1 MKKAELKKVVKFLIS
16 DTTRVCELK
25 AVREFIKHVKTD
37 VARILDDTCAML
49 EEEGSNRHFY
59 IWEYVDANIT
69 FFDKFSGV
77 VTVKAYGYDDVDK
90 MHQYIIYS
98 TVNEDLSIANS
109 ALVSVD
115 GVWHTVSVNIRFN

>member
-25 AVREFIKHVKTD
+25 SVREFIKHVKTD
-37 VARILDDTCAML
+37 VTRILNDTCAML
-49 EEEGSNRHFY
+49 EEEGSNHHFY
-59 IWEYVDANIT
+59 IWEYVDADIT

-77 VTVKAYGYDDVDK
+77 VTVKAYGYDDEEK

-98 TVNEDLSIANS
+98 TVHRDLSVDDC
-109 ALVSVD
+109 ALISVD
-115 GVWHTVSVNIRFN
+115 GTEYCIGQYSL